1 MIFFYFKN
9 NTTVND
15 SRIVQYLLH
24 TKRWNILTP
33 VCHYE
38 PYASCIPVWEE
49 FTSPKTSLHGF
60 LTDALKKIRINLP
73 SPTPFLSQ
81 NLSMDLTW
89 LLTLKRHWRSSRDRR
104 QPTRIYDI
112 KTLLSYVGLTCTRPM
127 VSRKKIH
134 VNRPVTSVTW
144 QKDGGL
150 QGVKY
155 PSSGSIKK
163 NLTNAKLL
171 IFCLFMYTLFI
182 QKFQGDFSICNHKRY
197 WFPN

>member
-1 MIFFYFKN
+1 MVCRIITKHALFIINSDQQNARCSITGPILILFITWLPAKCEVNYRENELYNVINFFYFKN

-33 VCHYE
+33 VCHT

-89 LLTLKRHWRSSRDRR
+89 ATLTVITW
-104 QPTRIYDI
+104 PT
-112 KTLLSYVGLTCTRPM
+112 SA
-127 VSRKKIH
+127 
-134 VNRPVTSVTW
+134 N
-144 QKDGGL
+144 
-150 QGVKY
+150 
-155 PSSGSIKK
+155 
-163 NLTNAKLL
+163 
-171 IFCLFMYTLFI
+171 
-182 QKFQGDFSICNHKRY
+182 
-197 WFPN
+197 

>member
-1 MIFFYFKN
+1 MNYTTWYFFYFKN

-24 TKRWNILTP
+24 TKRWNIPTP

-38 PYASCIPVWEE
+38 PFASCIPVWEE

-112 KTLLSYVGLTCTRPM
+112 KTLLSYIRKHVHGPWCLARKFMWTDPSHQ
-127 VSRKKIH
+127 SR
-134 VNRPVTSVTW
+134 
-144 QKDGGL
+144 D
-150 QGVKY
+150 
-155 PSSGSIKK
+155 
-163 NLTNAKLL
+163 
-171 IFCLFMYTLFI
+171 
-182 QKFQGDFSICNHKRY
+182 KRTGAY
-197 WFPN
+197 KALNIPHLDQ